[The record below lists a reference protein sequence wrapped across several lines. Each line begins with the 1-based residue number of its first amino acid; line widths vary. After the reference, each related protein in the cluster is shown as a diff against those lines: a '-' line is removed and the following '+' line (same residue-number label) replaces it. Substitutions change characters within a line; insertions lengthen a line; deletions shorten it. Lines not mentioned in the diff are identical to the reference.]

1 MNKKLLRFIEI
12 LVCVFVVY
20 NVLWWVVDH
29 PIQSYFAN
37 KKLDQVLT
45 LQGTNR
51 SNIKSIEQYTNT
63 SKNTTYFEIYFKD
76 DPNTQY
82 EYNYFLYSNVYLN
95 PWKNNY
101 NKMFCY
107 AYDMKLKKEKNM
119 YDNHNYLA
127 RKPFANSIKYQ
138 KCLNTWK

>member
-1 MNKKLLRFIEI
+1 MKNKLYKFIKI
-12 LVCVFVVY
+12 VICIFVIY
-20 NVLWWVVDH
+20 NVVWWVVDH

-45 LQGTNR
+45 LQGTDR
-51 SNIKSIEQYTNT
+51 SNIKSIEKFHDA
-63 SKNTTYFEIYFKD
+63 SRDTTCFTIYFKD

-82 EYNYFLYSNVYLN
+82 EYRYFLYSNVYLN
-95 PWKNNY
+95 PRKNNY
-101 NKMFCY
+101 NKMFCF

-127 RKPFANSIKYQ
+127 RKPFADYIKYQ

>member
-1 MNKKLLRFIEI
+1 MKNKLYKFIKI
-12 LVCVFVVY
+12 VICIFVIY
-20 NVLWWVVDH
+20 NVVWWVVDH

-45 LQGTNR
+45 LQGTDR
-51 SNIKSIEQYTNT
+51 SNIK
-63 SKNTTYFEIYFKD
+63 
-76 DPNTQY
+76 Y
-82 EYNYFLYSNVYLN
+82 EYRYFLYSNVYLN
-95 PWKNNY
+95 PRKNNY
-101 NKMFCY
+101 NKMFCF

-127 RKPFANSIKYQ
+127 RKPFADYIKYK